1 MKKLL
6 YSSVAVIASCGV
18 AAADVSVGGDA
29 SVGIKF
35 DDSADNNLSIAHNVD
50 LNLTLSGQTDG
61 GLSFGASATITNSQG
76 VEVEVKSK
84 PSTVSTVTAMD
95 SDTDTDTH
103 TGRYFSQDAVT
114 YLGADG
120 LPVYTDTVNAA
131 GTMLERTYHTKIP
144 GSNFMLAAA
153 GTPVVIG
160 PEGSTQVTVVNVNPM
175 GVDAADP
182 PVIFSYSNA
191 EGNPAAWNTGTLS
204 ANGGSIQK
212 WGDRYVIQ
220 NAASGASSYL
230 VFAKIDGNW
239 MTVGQLAAAL
249 VTADSVDVES
259 ITPSAPIN
267 PNHLRLLMEID
278 RAVSA
283 MEAGMA
289 QDQEPETD
297 PHDPVTFTD
306 TTSVADSK
314 AEGSIDEK
322 ATVYISGGFGT
333 FTVGDV
339 DAGDTMASGIADIG
353 YDGIGVDDVAEKLR
367 GESYRDF
374 LYEFSAGGVSFG
386 VSSVAGGDSSAMG
399 IKYSLDPVSVG
410 LGYARKGGEN
420 VVSVGVGAG
429 LGGVSANIM
438 YSRRSD
444 GDTAAGM
451 DASFSAADNMTV
463 TVAGA
468 SNTIEG
474 DKTSAFGIGLTF
486 DLGGGAELG
495 TGVGSIGGDTKA
507 DLGLNL
513 VF

>member
-6 YSSVAVIASCGV
+6 YSSAVLIASCGV

-29 SVGIKF
+29 SVGIKYSEG
-35 DDSADNNLSIAHNVD
+35 DDLSIAHNVD
-50 LNLTLSGQTDG
+50 LNLALSGQTDA
-61 GLSFGASATITNSQG
+61 GLSFGASVTITNSQG

-84 PSTVSTVTAMD
+84 SSPVGTVTAMD
-95 SDTDTDTH
+95 SDTNTH
-103 TGRYFSQDAVT
+103 TGMFYSPNGRT
-114 YLGADG
+114 YLDSDDGMPVYTESAGADG
-120 LPVYTDTVNAA
+120 VSILT
-131 GTMLERTYHTKIP
+131 TYHTLVP
-144 GSNFMLAAA
+144 GSNFTLAPNATTAVTVGTGDAAVVVMDLAA
-153 GTPVVIG
+153 
-160 PEGSTQVTVVNVNPM
+160 S
-175 GVDAADP
+175 GVGAADSGILSIYDEDDDQ
-182 PVIFSYSNA
+182 V
-191 EGNPAAWNTGTLS
+191 AWTALS
-204 ANGGSIQK
+204 ASAGDTGGTIHK
-212 WGDRYVIQ
+212 WGDRYIIQ
-220 NAASGASSYL
+220 TGASAFS
-230 VFAKIDGNW
+230 VFEMSDGEW
-239 MTVGQLAAAL
+239 QEVGSVSAVSADELNAF
-249 VTADSVDVES
+249 TAT
-259 ITPSAPIN
+259 TPDN
-267 PNHLRLLMEID
+267 PENTLHIPLLTQIH

-289 QDQEPETD
+289 QEQETEPNPD
-297 PHDPVTFTD
+297 VTFTD

-314 AEGSIDEK
+314 AEGSIEEK

-367 GESYRDF
+367 GKSDRDF

-386 VSSVAGGDSSAMG
+386 VSAAAGGDSSAMG

-429 LGGVSANIM
+429 LAGVSANIM

-463 TVAGA
+463 TVAGS
-468 SNTIEG
+468 SNNVDGE
-474 DKTSAFGIGLTF
+474 KASAFGLGLTF
-486 DLGGGAELG
+486 DLGGGATLG
-495 TGVGSIGGDTKA
+495 TGVGSVDDVTKA